1 MALYNTIIVIKVD
14 ELGNVPLCSSET
26 IWRREQWGLYE
37 KYTVTTKRHRGY
49 FLDGPPLIGDHG
61 KQETITW

>member
-1 MALYNTIIVIKVD
+1 MVIKVD

-37 KYTVTTKRHRGY
+37 KYTATTKRHRGY
-49 FLDGPPLIGDHG
+49 VVADVPCFWMDHL
-61 KQETITW
+61 